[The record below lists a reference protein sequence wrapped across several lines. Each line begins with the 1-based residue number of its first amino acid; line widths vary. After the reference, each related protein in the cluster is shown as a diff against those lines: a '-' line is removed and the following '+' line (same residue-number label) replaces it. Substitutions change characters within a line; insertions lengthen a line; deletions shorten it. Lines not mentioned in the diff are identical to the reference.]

1 MNLTR
6 VAVAV
11 GLAWFAANLLL
22 KRRRAE
28 AIDRDDGLAVL
39 PSVDPGL
46 PVRIRALTVR
56 AGPSRADS
64 VVAGFVPGA

>member
-1 MNLTR
+1 MNLPEWQWPW
-6 VAVAV
+6 AS
-11 GLAWFAANLLL
+11 AWIAANLLL

-39 PSVDPGL
+39 PSVAPGL
-46 PVRIRALTVR
+46 PDRIRALTVR
-56 AGPSRADS
+56 VGPSRADS